1 MIPLQR
7 PILTGAL
14 QEQMRQLQAW
24 AETLTTQLEMA
35 LSSIPEENLSE
46 AVRAKLNGQSQQ
58 SRAQIEELS
67 AHLQSVMNR

>member
-7 PILTGAL
+7 PILTGTL
-14 QEQMRQLQAW
+14 PEQMRQMQSW
-24 AETLTTQLEMA
+24 AETLATQLEMA

-58 SRAQIEELS
+58 SRAQLEELG
-67 AHLQSVMNR
+67 AQLQSVMNR

>member
-7 PILTGAL
+7 PILTGTI
-14 QEQMRQLQAW
+14 QEQMRQMQSW
-24 AETLTTQLEMA
+24 AETLATQLEMA

-58 SRAQIEELS
+58 SRAQLEELS
-67 AHLQSVMNR
+67 AQLQSVMNR